1 MKDSEE
7 PSTHSFHI
15 IQLKNWS
22 DILRL
27 ITAWRL
33 VYFWYRWNNLFI
45 FHAYMHIHWNVN
57 PLVLHTHALRLSVA
71 LLNTTRALVWARMV
85 DICHYVAVSFNRKHK
100 LTHKP
105 FVYGN
110 ITYHPWKLE
119 YWAVRV
125 VLIYSSSVYDSIPI
139 SSPLFNHVF
148 LYYN

>member
-1 MKDSEE
+1 MKEE
-7 PSTHSFHI
+7 SSTHSFHI

-22 DILRL
+22 GILRL
-27 ITAWRL
+27 ITVWRL
-33 VYFWYRWNNLFI
+33 VYFWLNTDETIDLYF
-45 FHAYMHIHWNVN
+45 MHICIYTENFN
-57 PLVLHTHALRLSVA
+57 LLVLHARWLSVA
-71 LLNTTRALVWARMV
+71 LPDTTALVWARMV
-85 DICHYVAVSFNRKHK
+85 DMCHNVAVSFNREQKQ
-100 LTHKP
+100 THKP
-105 FVYGN
+105 SVYGN